1 MFGLF
6 NSKPNYE
13 EIFASQEKTRSFI
26 YADRAKTSSIL
37 GDNSFIEA
45 WLDSRNVGQVTAV
58 IEHEAMQGD
67 IPSLKQMIWV
77 SDLYFED
84 ATNNFKDKGQLLEMQ
99 TMYLQDRIKYCSKAI
114 EFGLKDQ
121 SYYALVS
128 SVKLYSLYGNIPLSN
143 QNSAAPKALENI
155 IKFAE
160 ILIKSGI
167 NEPELIQ
174 DAKNAIAH
182 YGPMAKLLGTKF

>member
-1 MFGLF
+1 MGFSVRNQIMKRYLRLQ
-6 NSKPNYE
+6 K
-13 EIFASQEKTRSFI
+13 KTRAFI
-26 YADRAKTSSIL
+26 YTDRAKTSSIL
-37 GDNSFIEA
+37 GDNAFIEA
-45 WLDSRNVGQVTAV
+45 WLDSRNVGHVTAV

-77 SDLYFED
+77 SDAYFED
-84 ATNNFKDKGQLLEMQ
+84 ATNNFKDRSQLLEMQ
-99 TMYLQDRIKYCSKAI
+99 TMYLKDRIRYCNKAI
-114 EFGLKDQ
+114 EVGLKDQ

-128 SVKLYSLYGNIPLSN
+128 SVKLYKLYEKIPLSN
-143 QNSAAPKALENI
+143 ENSAAPMALQSI
-155 IKFAE
+155 IKFAD
-160 ILIKSGI
+160 IFIRSGV

>member
-1 MFGLF
+1 MFWLF
-6 NSKPNYE
+6 RSKPNYE

-77 SDLYFED
+77 SDAYFED
-84 ATNNFKDKGQLLEMQ
+84 ATNNFKDRSQLLEMQ

-114 EFGLKDQ
+114 EVGLKDQ

-128 SVKLYSLYGNIPLSN
+128 SVKLYKLYEKIPLSN
-143 QNSAAPKALENI
+143 KNSVAPIALQNI
-155 IKFAE
+155 IKFSD
-160 ILIKSGI
+160 IFIKSGV